1 VDHVNLKTSNQISHY
16 FRNDYETIMITWL
29 RKIIYEIGDEN
40 LALQALSQAQEEI
53 KS

>member
-1 VDHVNLKTSNQISHY
+1 M
-16 FRNDYETIMITWL
+16 IMAE

-53 KS
+53 KKS

>member
-1 VDHVNLKTSNQISHY
+1 VDHVNLKRSNQISHY

-29 RKIIYEIGDEN
+29 RIIYEIGDEN